1 MPEVTIRRWFLAAG
15 ALALA
20 GCGGN
25 GSGQAAQRVPG
36 TAQSSAPL
44 ARSRD
49 DATLVAVNSASDTMS
64 VFHNQGGHLTRLA
77 EIPVGR
83 DPRSV
88 ALHADGRIAYVA
100 CSADDRVDVVDVMR
114 RKVVMSI
121 PVGAEPQ
128 AIVLSPNESRF
139 YVANSV
145 SNSITEINGTSLQV
159 IRTTE
164 LPESVGLGP
173 RVLSVTSDGDFDD
186 SDETLYAACFFAT
199 DRAGRTGRD
208 EGQDDQREGRVAVLA
223 TSDLS
228 LQATVALEPLGD
240 TGFNSNGSVID
251 FVGTIDGAGG
261 TNAPDPANPAANVE
275 PTSAFPNQLASLA
288 LHPSNG
294 KCYVVS
300 TGASPN
306 GPFNFTSNVQGLVS
320 VFDRATNEEVV
331 SADRSNVIH
340 QRAPLNLDS
349 GLNQD
354 TATQPVLFHTQPS
367 GMAWT
372 PDGSEAWICVQNSDV
387 LVRLT
392 VDADGIPTINAP
404 FTNGGSS
411 IRRVDLESV
420 SGNDLP
426 LKAPQGVIIDG
437 AGLHAYVLGFVSRT
451 ISVVELATGTI
462 IHTEVS
468 SASPPPG
475 TPEAQVQLGAELF
488 FGGRGPD
495 GRMSTAAW
503 GACAV
508 CHPAGL
514 ADGVTWMFDA
524 GPRQTIPLD
533 GTFDHANVADQ
544 RVLNWSA
551 VRDENQDFELNTR
564 AVSGGRGLIDDD
576 RLLFTW
582 GGTSGG
588 SDLSAGLEYQQA
600 TNVFGTNDDLAAQ
613 AALPALPSARR
624 DFAAATLLDGR
635 VLIVGGRAGAGDG
648 SLVTGPGSVLL
659 FDPRSDTLTV
669 KSSNGFTPR
678 HSLGAAA
685 LLTDGGFKVYAV
697 GGYAATD
704 EATAPTTLVE
714 QYDVAT
720 DTWSPA
726 APLPVG
732 TAEFGIAAAGRL
744 NKGEPVQRMHVLG
757 GNLGSVFT
765 PTVTG
770 AVQVFTP
777 DNGAGAWKT
786 LAFNLTPR
794 RNLGAAAVVRGAF
807 PFHVFAFGG
816 RDATG
821 AALATVEE
829 YAATTSQTTPTD
841 PVALVSTPITQ
852 LAAPR
857 HSFAIG
863 SSNGRIYLLGGVD
876 STGAELAST
885 LEYNPAANPV
895 GGTPGAAGTPSGAFT
910 AKADLPSARHGFPVS
925 SATPVQNFAPVASA
939 GRDARQDA
947 INLWIQQKVRT
958 PRAKNAADAPHV
970 ADGLQLFQT
979 KGLTGVA
986 NVSCASC
993 HGGAKWTRSIVD
1005 YAAPPSLDL
1014 AHGAQEVAAAELR
1027 KTASQPGTLPENGVL
1042 VDVGTF
1048 DGTRLHEVRVNP
1060 ADVGARIAALGV
1072 NGFNVPSLLGVGAS
1086 APYYHDGIAAT
1097 LTQVLDG
1104 SFDGFGASTL
1114 RTVHRVTD
1122 AVQRSDLIEFLKSI
1136 DATTPIVP

>member
-1 MPEVTIRRWFLAAG
+1 MSRRSFLAAG

-20 GCGGN
+20 ACSGG
-25 GSGQAAQRVPG
+25 GSGQAVKRVPG
-36 TAQSSAPL
+36 RAQTSAPI
-44 ARSRD
+44 ARSPD
-49 DATLVAVNSASDTMS
+49 DSMLVAVNSASDS
-64 VFHNQGGHLTRLA
+64 ISFFGNQAGHVTRIA

-88 ALHADGRIAYVA
+88 ALRTNKMTAFVA
-100 CSADDRVDVVDVMR
+100 CAADDRVDAVDLSRGRVVR
-114 RKVVMSI
+114 SI
-121 PVGAEPQ
+121 AVGAEPQ
-128 AIVLSPNESRF
+128 AILFSPNETRL
-139 YVANSV
+139 YVANAG
-145 SNSITEINGTSLQV
+145 SNSITEIDASSLQV

-164 LPESVGLGP
+164 LPESAGVSP
-173 RVLSVTSDGDFDD
+173 RVLSVTSNGDFDD
-186 SDETLYAACFFAT
+186 SDETLYAACFFASP
-199 DRAGRTGRD
+199 RAGRTGRD

-223 TSDLS
+223 TRDLA
-228 LQATVALEPLGD
+228 LQATVPLEPLAD

-251 FVGTIDGAGG
+251 LVGTIDGAGG
-261 TNAPDPANPAANVE
+261 VNAPDPANPAANTQN
-275 PTSAFPNQLASLA
+275 TSAFPNQLASLA
-288 LHPSNG
+288 LHPTNG

-320 VFDRATNEEVV
+320 VFDRTTNAEVV
-331 SADRSNVIH
+331 SAERSNVIH
-340 QRAPLNLDS
+340 QAAPLNLDL
-349 GLNQD
+349 GLKQD
-354 TATQPVLFHTQPS
+354 LGTQPVLFHTQPS

-372 PDGSEAWICVQNSDV
+372 PDGSEAWICVQDSDV
-387 LVRLT
+387 LVRLV

-404 FTNGGSS
+404 VTDGASS
-411 IRRVDLESV
+411 IRRVDLDAGLV
-420 SGNDLP
+420 LP
-426 LKAPQGVIIDG
+426 CKAPQGLVIDG
-437 AGLHAYVLGFVSRT
+437 EGLHAFVLGFVSRT
-451 ISVVELATGTI
+451 ITSVELATGAIVDTV
-462 IHTEVS
+462 VS
-468 SASPPPG
+468 SDSPPRG
-475 TPEAQVQLGAELF
+475 SPEAQVQLGAELF

-495 GRMSTAAW
+495 GRMSTQAW

-508 CHPAGL
+508 CHPGGL
-514 ADGVTWMFDA
+514 TDNVTWMFDA

-588 SDLSAGLEYQQA
+588 TDLAAPLEYHQF
-600 TNVFGTNDDLAAQ
+600 TNVFGANDDLAAQ
-613 AALPALPSARR
+613 AALPPLPSARR

-648 SLVTGPGSVLL
+648 SLVTGGGSVLL
-659 FDPRSDTLTV
+659 FDPRADTLVTR
-669 KSSNGFTPR
+669 SSDGFTPR

-685 LLTDGGFKVYAV
+685 LLTDAGNRVYAV
-697 GGYAATD
+697 GGYTATAAG
-704 EATAPTTLVE
+704 TAPTKLVE
-714 QYDVAT
+714 EYDVET
-720 DTWSPA
+720 DSWRTV
-726 APLPVG
+726 APLPTG
-732 TAEFGIAAAGRL
+732 LAEFGIAAAGRL

-757 GNLGSVFT
+757 GNAGSLQT
-765 PTVTG
+765 PNVTG

-777 DNGAGAWKT
+777 DAGAGAWKT
-786 LAFNLTPR
+786 LAFGITPR

-816 RDATG
+816 RDAAG

-829 YAATTSQTTPTD
+829 YAATTSQAAPTD
-841 PVALVSTPITQ
+841 PVALVATPITQ

-863 SSNGRIYLLGGVD
+863 TSNGRVYLLGGID
-876 STGAELAST
+876 AGGAELAST
-885 LEYNPAANPV
+885 LEYNPAANPAA
-895 GGTPGAAGTPSGAFT
+895 GTPGAAGTPSGAFT
-910 AKADLPSARHGFPVS
+910 AKADLPSARHGFQVS

-958 PRAKNAADAPHV
+958 PRARNAANDPRV
-970 ADGLQLFQT
+970 AAGRQLFT
-979 KGLTGVA
+979 TTALTGVA

-993 HGGAKWTRSIVD
+993 HGGPKWTRSIVD

-1014 AHGAQEVAAAELR
+1014 AHGQQEVAAAELR
-1027 KTASQPGTLPENGVL
+1027 KTSSQPGTLPENGVL

-1048 DGTRLHEVRVNP
+1048 DPTRLHEVRVNP
-1060 ADVGARIAALGV
+1060 ADVGARIAALGA
-1072 NGFNVPSLLGVGAS
+1072 NGFNSPSLLGVGAS
-1086 APYYHDGIAAT
+1086 APYYHDGIAPT

-1114 RTVHRVTD
+1114 RTVHRVVD
-1122 AVQRSDLIEFLKSI
+1122 AAQRADLVEFLKSI
-1136 DATTPIVP
+1136 DATTPVIP